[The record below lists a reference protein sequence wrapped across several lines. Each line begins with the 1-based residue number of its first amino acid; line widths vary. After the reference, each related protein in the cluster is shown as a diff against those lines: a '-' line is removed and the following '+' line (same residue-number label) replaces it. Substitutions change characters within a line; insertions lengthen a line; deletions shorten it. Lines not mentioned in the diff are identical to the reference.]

1 MSKPVKKSTF
11 KWSDKAKQD
20 ALGKFA
26 REAERLLNG
35 GLSLDDMKKACDSAA
50 SNLSAPK
57 S

>member
-50 SNLSAPK
+50 SNLSTPK